1 MKQQSG
7 IKGFTLIELMIVVAV
22 IGILSSIA
30 IPQYQNYIKKSQLG
44 SALATTTAL
53 KINVEDYLATKGN
66 FPTVSSSDMTS
77 ELGATPSTIGT
88 IESKTA
94 SGNNTSGQ
102 IIFTFNAKTQFEN
115 KKLALER
122 SDIGVWSCVTDINET
137 LVLPAQ
143 CTSGTIL

>member
-7 IKGFTLIELMIVVAV
+7 VKGFTLIELMIVVAV

-53 KINVEDYLATKGN
+53 KINVEDYLATRGT
-66 FPTVSSSDMTS
+66 FPSVSSSDMTS

-88 IESKTA
+88 LESKVT
-94 SGNNTSGQ
+94 SGSRLSGQ
-102 IIFTFNAKTQFEN
+102 IVFTFNAKTQFEN

-122 SDIGVWSCVTDINET
+122 SALGIWNCVTDITET
-137 LVLPAQ
+137 LILPAQ
-143 CTSGTIL
+143 CSAGTVL

>member
-1 MKQQSG
+1 MKQKSG
-7 IKGFTLIELMIVVAV
+7 TKGFTLIELMIVVAV

-53 KINVEDYLATKGN
+53 KINMEDYLATRGS

-77 ELGATPSTIGT
+77 QLGATPSTIGT
-88 IESKTA
+88 LESKAA
-94 SGNNTSGQ
+94 SGSNSSGQ
-102 IIFTFNAKTQFEN
+102 IVFTFNAQTRFEN

-122 SDIGVWSCVTDINET
+122 NETGTWSCITDIDE
-137 LVLPAQ
+137 LLILPAR
-143 CTSGTIL
+143 CTTGTVL